1 MMRYK
6 NLRSYSA
13 LLLLFLAGFCGFNLI
28 SDWKE
33 GRAAEQA
40 FSEISA
46 QYHELKAESREDG
59 STEKPGSSAKRAVES
74 LMSKN
79 EDMFGW
85 IDVEGTGIEYPVMF
99 TPDDPEYYLRR
110 DFSREYSM
118 AGTPFIDGR
127 TPEESDN
134 YIIYGH
140 NMKNGSMFSELTR
153 YSEEAYMREHPWIT
167 LTTSSGEKKYQVIA
181 AFYLNMA
188 MDRNDYTWFNYFI
201 LKDKEVFYEFTERIS
216 EASLYPMTANPVYG
230 DRFITL
236 VTCSYHDY
244 DGRFVVIGREMENRD
259 DPNEIRL
266 N

>member
-1 MMRYK
+1 MRYK
-6 NLRSYSA
+6 NLRSYAA
-13 LLLLFLAGFCGFNLI
+13 LLLLFLAGFCGFKLAE
-28 SDWKE
+28 SWQE

-46 QYHELKAESREDG
+46 QYYDMKAGIGPDGDSED
-59 STEKPGSSAKRAVES
+59 KDSAAQKAVES

-118 AGTPFIDGR
+118 SGTPFLDGR
-127 TPEESDN
+127 TSEKTDN
-134 YIIYGH
+134 YIVYGH
-140 NMKNGSMFSELTR
+140 NMKNGSMFSKLTR
-153 YSEEAYMREHPWIT
+153 YSEKAYLMEHPGIT
-167 LTTSSGEKKYQVIA
+167 FITGSGEIKYQVIA
-181 AFYLNMA
+181 AFYLNMD
-188 MDRNDYTWFNYFI
+188 MDRNDFTWFNY
-201 LKDKEVFYEFTERIS
+201 LSLEDEAVFTEFTEKIA
-216 EASLYPMTANPVYG
+216 EASLHPLQEEPVHG

-244 DGRFVVIGREMENRD
+244 DGRFVVIGRETEN
-259 DPNEIRL
+259 EL
-266 N
+266 

>member
-74 LMSKN
+74 LMIQN

-118 AGTPFIDGR
+118 SGTPFLDGR
-127 TPEESDN
+127 TSEKTDN
-134 YIIYGH
+134 YIVYGH
-140 NMKNGSMFSELTR
+140 NMKNGSMFSELIR
-153 YSEEAYMREHPWIT
+153 YSDEAYLIEHPVIT
-167 LTTSSGEKKYQVIA
+167 FITGSGEIKYQIIA
-181 AFYLNMA
+181 AFYSNVY
-188 MDRNDYTWFNYFI
+188 MDRNDFTWFNYLS
-201 LKDKEVFYEFTERIS
+201 LKDKAVFTEFTEKIA
-216 EASLYPMTANPVYG
+216 EASLHPLQANPVHG

>member
-6 NLRSYSA
+6 NLRSYAA
-13 LLLLFLAGFCGFNLI
+13 LLLLFLAGFCGFKLAE
-28 SDWKE
+28 SWQE

-59 STEKPGSSAKRAVES
+59 STEKPGSSAQGAVES

-85 IDVEGTGIEYPVMF
+85 IDVKGTEIEYPVMF

-167 LTTSSGEKKYQVIA
+167 LTTSSGEIKYQVIA
-181 AFYLNMA
+181 AFYLNMD
-188 MDRNDYTWFNYFI
+188 MDRNDFTWFNY
-201 LKDKEVFYEFTERIS
+201 LSLEDEAVFTEFTEKIA
-216 EASLYPMTANPVYG
+216 EASLHPLQEEPVHG

-244 DGRFVVIGREMENRD
+244 DGRFVVIGRETEN
-259 DPNEIRL
+259 EL
-266 N
+266 